1 MFGME
6 ITVKSQLVL
15 INHFM
20 CITPNLSLV
29 VLVCSFYLTFILVV
43 ERTGLN
49 EDFLDKILRLAA
61 FRELRGERRT
71 LPGVWVA
78 ENLPLSGF
86 GLNKNV
92 LPLVCF

>member
-1 MFGME
+1 MYH
-6 ITVKSQLVL
+6 TQLVTGS
-15 INHFM
+15 F
-20 CITPNLSLV
+20 SL
-29 VLVCSFYLTFILVV
+29 SFYLTFILVV

-61 FRELRGERRT
+61 FRQLRGERRR
-71 LPGVWVA
+71 LLGVQVV
-78 ENLPLSGF
+78 ENLPLSEF

>member
-1 MFGME
+1 MYH
-6 ITVKSQLVL
+6 TQLVTGS
-15 INHFM
+15 F
-20 CITPNLSLV
+20 SL
-29 VLVCSFYLTFILVV
+29 SFYLTFILVV

-61 FRELRGERRT
+61 FRQLRGERRR
-71 LPGVWVA
+71 LLGVQVA
-78 ENLPLSGF
+78 ENLPLSEF